1 MSVELARALDLP
13 GAVLLGTGAV
23 DVRDVTHDSRQ
34 AGPGTVFCC
43 VRGAHH
49 DGHDHA
55 AEAVAAGAV
64 ALLTE
69 RRLDLDVPQ
78 VVVEN
83 VRAAMGPFAA
93 SVHGHPSRDLVVTGV
108 TGTNGKTTTVHLLH
122 AVFTAAGWPTEVI
135 GTLTGART
143 TPEATDLQRQLARWR
158 DQGVRAVAMEV
169 SSHALA
175 LHRVD
180 GTRFA
185 CAVFTNLGR
194 DHLDFHGTLERYF
207 AAKAELFTPRLTAR
221 AVVNVGDPHGRL
233 LVDSALVPTTPYS
246 LDDAT
251 EVVANVDG
259 SSFTWRG
266 HRVRTRLGGR
276 FNVANAVAAAT
287 TGVALGLPE
296 QVVIDGLA
304 DAPAVPGRFEVVDE
318 GQPFRVVVDY
328 AHTPDG
334 LEGLLGAARE
344 LAGPRRVLVVFGCG
358 GDRDQDKRPAMGA
371 VAEAAADVVVLT
383 SDNPRSED
391 PAAIIDAVRSG
402 MRARRTARVEPDR
415 RRAIASALA
424 TAQPGDV
431 VVVAGKGHERTQVT
445 GSDEAPFDDRA
456 VVRELLRAGAGAP

>member
-251 EVVANVDG
+251 EVVANADG